1 MTILIV
7 LQVVFIWAA
16 VAHVYRLTLQRD
28 GRAPA
33 DDIGVLWLGV
43 FAIYATLPTM
53 SWLAQGSSYGPLSAR
68 LFLLQP
74 TPREVAYLLWI
85 AVAYVVAFTSVYVVL
100 RKRVS
105 PPDPSAQAFIA
116 DDKLAAAL
124 VIVVVTYLF
133 GLAMG
138 ASGLIGTAESYI
150 DSFRVIYELPRGLR
164 QLLKTVGGIVRRQA
178 RAPRRAASAM
188 AAVPAVLLPV
198 RAVDCGHHQSRGR
211 PWSDRGRPAGG
222 RNRLARDCSTLSSK
236 GVLIGGASGLLMFLL
251 LGLWRNFGSLTG
263 ANEGEFEGFGVGEF
277 DALWGNAIELLQA
290 RETGGALIPF
300 WTRFGELVA
309 FVPAQLLWFD
319 KVSPSDW
326 YLDGFYPGYKEEG
339 GGFVF
344 GAITQA
350 VVGGGVFEAAIR
362 GAILGALAGWIM
374 KWVRAPTQAWWRFPL
389 QLYLLVGVFSGIRE
403 TTFIQWGEVVQTWLV
418 APLAIAMVATLFAK
432 RPVADP
438 EQGTGG

>member
-1 MTILIV
+1 M
-7 LQVVFIWAA
+7 
-16 VAHVYRLTLQRD
+16 
-28 GRAPA
+28 
-33 DDIGVLWLGV
+33 
-43 FAIYATLPTM
+43 
-53 SWLAQGSSYGPLSAR
+53 
-68 LFLLQP
+68 
-74 TPREVAYLLWI
+74 WI

-164 QLLKTVGGIVRRQA
+164 QLLKTVGGISSVA
-178 RAPRRAASAM
+178 RL
-188 AAVPAVLLPV
+188 VLLVALLQRWP
-198 RAVDCGHHQSRGR
+198 RFR
-211 PWSDRGRPAGG
+211 PFFFLYVLSIVVTINPGGG
-222 RNRLARDCSTLSSK
+222 RGATVVALLAVAIAWHVIVRPFSSK